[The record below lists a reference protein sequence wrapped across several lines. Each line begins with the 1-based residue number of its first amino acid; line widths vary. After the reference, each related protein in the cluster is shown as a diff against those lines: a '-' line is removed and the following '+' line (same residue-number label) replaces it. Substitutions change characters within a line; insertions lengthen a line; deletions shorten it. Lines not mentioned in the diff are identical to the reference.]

1 MYTNTY
7 MHLYFLKKNILE
19 ANNITTM
26 QNCMKDAMST
36 INNNLLNYKVD
47 QRTNSLKRHE
57 ATNI

>member
-36 INNNLLNYKVD
+36 INNNLLLFY
-47 QRTNSLKRHE
+47 R
-57 ATNI
+57 